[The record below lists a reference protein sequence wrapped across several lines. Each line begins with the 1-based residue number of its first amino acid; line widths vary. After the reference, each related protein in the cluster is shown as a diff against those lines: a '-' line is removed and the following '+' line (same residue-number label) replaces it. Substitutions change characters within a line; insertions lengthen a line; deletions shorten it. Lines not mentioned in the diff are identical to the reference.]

1 MLGGRSIGSRASLGS
16 VETGGGRR
24 GFYRDGRWSYHVRR
38 AARNVGRDRIPF
50 SLVTAAGVVD
60 FVGIGTWYD
69 ISACCSH
76 RSRHS

>member
-1 MLGGRSIGSRASLGS
+1 MYLPRGS
-16 VETGGGRR
+16 VETGGAR
-24 GFYRDGRWSYHVRR
+24 GFYRDDGAIMCGAQR
-38 AARNVGRDRIPF
+38 AMSGEIGYL
-50 SLVTAAGVVD
+50 LVLTAGVVQ

>member
-1 MLGGRSIGSRASLGS
+1 MYLPRGS
-16 VETGGGRR
+16 VETGG
-24 GFYRDGRWSYHVRR
+24 RDGAAWVLSGWWSYHVRR

-50 SLVTAAGVVD
+50 SLLTAGVVD